1 MRGRLSAAFDQF
13 LDVHNHSDREVATLA
28 REQEIDIAVDLGGF
42 TQDSRTAIFAMR
54 AAPIQVN
61 YLGYPGTMGAG
72 YIDYL
77 IADSIVVPK
86 AQQHHYA
93 EKIAYLPNSFQI
105 NDTKQRISDG
115 AISREELGLPST
127 GFVFCC
133 FNNSYKVAPNVFDSW
148 MRILNRV
155 ESSVLWL
162 RQENEWA
169 SKNLWKEAA
178 RRGVSTDRIIFA
190 KRLPMSEHFARH
202 RVADLFLDTLP
213 YNAHATAN
221 DALWAGLPVLTLIGE
236 TFPGRVAASLL
247 NAIRLPELITNTPEE
262 YERLAVELATN
273 PDTLREIRVRLAN
286 NRLTTPL
293 FDIRLF
299 TAHIEAAYAAMYER
313 YQDGLSPDHIYVP
326 A

>member
-1 MRGRLSAAFDQF
+1 
-13 LDVHNHSDREVATLA
+13 
-28 REQEIDIAVDLGGF
+28 
-42 TQDSRTAIFAMR
+42 
-54 AAPIQVN
+54 
-61 YLGYPGTMGAG
+61 
-72 YIDYL
+72 
-77 IADSIVVPK
+77 
-86 AQQHHYA
+86 
-93 EKIAYLPNSFQI
+93 
-105 NDTKQRISDG
+105 
-115 AISREELGLPST
+115 
-127 GFVFCC
+127 
-133 FNNSYKVAPNVFDSW
+133 

-178 RRGVSTDRIIFA
+178 RRGVSTDRINFA